1 MRPMDIRA
9 LVLVNRERPPG
20 YDPIPLAAP
29 YALHDVAG
37 RSPLLRMADRLQR
50 CGVSPV
56 TAVIEAEPSLFPRKS
71 SWPAHFECRSSVA
84 DRFWREAENAF
95 TELAHSGAELVLV
108 VRLGAYAEVDFEKMV
123 QAHLERRCRVSQAV
137 CAGHAQEVFCL
148 SASRRNDAASLL
160 RSRLSK
166 CRSDCPTFIDSGYV
180 NPLADARDLRELA
193 IDILTLK
200 TAARPAGTEIRPG
213 VWVAPGAWIDRGSR
227 IIAPAFIGSSA
238 SIAAGA
244 VVTRCTAIEHDAQ
257 IDCGTVIEN
266 SSVLPYSY
274 VGAGLDLAHSVVGMG
289 RIANLRRNATV
300 EVADRTLIG
309 HTQTGGAQKLLA
321 AALEFLSALPGRLSP
336 GSNGKAPAPQPELER
351 TLQTSSALSNAAGY
365 QTPACDPKAVGEFP
379 SSLAVVRRY
388 GNR

>member
-1 MRPMDIRA
+1 MDTRA
-9 LVLVNRERPPG
+9 LVLVNTERSPG

-37 RSPLLRMADRLQR
+37 RSPLLRMADRLQKY
-50 CGVSPV
+50 GVSPI
-56 TAVIEAEPSLFPRKS
+56 TAVIEAEPALFPRRS
-71 SWPAHFECRSSVA
+71 SWPSYFECRSSVA
-84 DRFWREAENAF
+84 DRFWRTAENAF

-108 VRLGAYAEVDFEKMV
+108 IRLGAYTEIDFEKMV
-123 QAHLERRCRVSQAV
+123 QAHLERRCRVSQAT
-137 CAGHAQEVFCL
+137 CAGQPQEVFCL
-148 SASRRNDAASLL
+148 SASRRNEAASLL

-166 CRSDCPTFIDSGYV
+166 CRSECPPFIDAGYV

-200 TAARPAGTEIRPG
+200 TEASPVGTEIRPG
-213 VWVAPGAWIDRGSR
+213 VWAAPSAEIDKGSR

-238 SIAAGA
+238 RVAAGA
-244 VVTRCTAIEHDAQ
+244 VVTRCTAIEHDVQ

-309 HTQTGGAQKLLA
+309 HTQTSTAQDLLI
-321 AALEFLSALPGRLSP
+321 AALEFLSALPGRLSS
-336 GSNGKAPAPQPELER
+336 GANGKAPAPQAELEH
-351 TLQTSSALSNAAGY
+351 TLQTSSALSEASGY

-379 SSLAVVRRY
+379 SSLAVARRY